1 MNPLLSYFP
10 NQFPNLSIYAKFNQS
25 YQRFFPL
32 ALTIHFISWL
42 LIKTSLCCIFVKW
55 FSLGTWY
62 TSCSVKKLKIYKYYF
77 QFFGRKVLKG
87 SCLMA
92 EENIQAKQMIQAEM
106 SAGRQKQE
114 GPQRRVSHPVPMV
127 KYGRYSCIEE
137 THQHLPGEMTQALFC
152 CCCYFNRSYQ
162 SLWTGFSFAVTS
174 RI

>member
-77 QFFGRKVLKG
+77 QFFWTQSSKRKLSNGRGKYSGKTNDSGRDV
-87 SCLMA
+87 SR
-92 EENIQAKQMIQAEM
+92 QAEARRTTEKSFPSSSNGKIWKILLHWGDSPASSWGNDS
-106 SAGRQKQE
+106 SAVLLLLLFKQILSKFMN
-114 GPQRRVSHPVPMV
+114 RFL
-127 KYGRYSCIEE
+127 I
-137 THQHLPGEMTQALFC
+137 
-152 CCCYFNRSYQ
+152 CCY
-162 SLWTGFSFAVTS
+162 L
-174 RI
+174 